1 MTRKKTLC
9 IATTICVGLICAY
22 PARAASFQV
31 QAFASGA
38 AVNATSPDS
47 VEFGDGSLWIA
58 YQNGAD
64 TTGASGSST
73 VARYSTS
80 GTILSTWSIRGNV
93 DGLRIDPASGLVWA
107 LQNNDAN
114 AALTVINP
122 VTNGTT
128 SYSYGTSYTANGN
141 SLTRGFDDAVFK
153 NGQVY
158 LSETNPATSSDPIVL
173 RLTTGLSSPLEVAG
187 LLNSTFTGVNLA
199 TRHTASSTITDPDS
213 VIQDPNG
220 DLALT
225 GEADKEIVFIH
236 NPGASNQSEQFVSLL
251 GSNGTPV
258 NGNPDDTVYP
268 TATRGFIYLAD
279 TGANIVYR
287 LSATGLTPGSV
298 YVDVGN
304 EFGSLDLSTGVVTP
318 VFQGV
323 SPHGAQFVNAAITV
337 PEPRT
342 PPYLLLGLFC
352 YGVLR
357 CLGRQTD

>member
-1 MTRKKTLC
+1 M
-9 IATTICVGLICAY
+9 
-22 PARAASFQV
+22 
-31 QAFASGA
+31 
-38 AVNATSPDS
+38 
-47 VEFGDGSLWIA
+47 
-58 YQNGAD
+58 
-64 TTGASGSST
+64 
-73 VARYSTS
+73 
-80 GTILSTWSIRGNV
+80 
-93 DGLRIDPASGLVWA
+93 
-107 LQNNDAN
+107 
-114 AALTVINP
+114 INP

-199 TRHTASSTITDPDS
+199 TGHTSSTTITDPDS
-213 VIQDPNG
+213 LIQDPNG

-236 NPGASNQSEQFVSLL
+236 NPGASNQSEHFVSLL

-268 TATRGFIYLAD
+268 TATRGFVYLAD

-323 SPHGAQFVNAAITV
+323 SPHGAQFVNAAIAV

-342 PPYLLLGLFC
+342 PLYFLLGLFC